1 MAGRALCLDER
12 EEIRAG
18 IERGQSAAAI
28 ARRLRRHATTVSR
41 EIRRNGG
48 RDCYRATKAQRRCNR
63 KRRRPKPFKL
73 VVDPELGRH
82 VEAGLRRGYSPP
94 AIAAL
99 LRQGGGPTVVHETI
113 YRALYSRVFRGIRL
127 LPRQCLRTRRLRR
140 RHRGSRQRLAAGRRL
155 ARGVRLIDER
165 PESARDRREP
175 GHWEG
180 DLLLGTR
187 SSHSAM
193 VTLVERTS
201 RLVVVA
207 KLPTGPGSTEVRDAL
222 IEVFGTIPSHMRRTL
237 TWDQGFEMYQWRR
250 VEDELEL
257 PIYFCH
263 PRSPWQRASNENANR
278 QLRFWF
284 RKRTD
289 ISVYSQADIDRV
301 TFVLN
306 SQPRRLLGW
315 STSAKRYG
323 ELAML

>member
-1 MAGRALCLDER
+1 
-12 EEIRAG
+12 
-18 IERGQSAAAI
+18 
-28 ARRLRRHATTVSR
+28 
-41 EIRRNGG
+41 
-48 RDCYRATKAQRRCNR
+48 
-63 KRRRPKPFKL
+63 
-73 VVDPELGRH
+73 
-82 VEAGLRRGYSPP
+82 
-94 AIAAL
+94 
-99 LRQGGGPTVVHETI
+99 
-113 YRALYSRVFRGIRL
+113 
-127 LPRQCLRTRRLRR
+127 
-140 RHRGSRQRLAAGRRL
+140 
-155 ARGVRLIDER
+155 
-165 PESARDRREP
+165 
-175 GHWEG
+175 
-180 DLLLGTR
+180 
-187 SSHSAM
+187 M